1 MDVTAVFQGL
11 SDAADEIEGLRCFP
25 FMPDS
30 ITPPTF
36 YVLELEIAFDQ
47 TFQRGVDDFNPITCR
62 LLASR
67 ATDKYGQKQL
77 EQYMKGSG
85 ALSIKAAIEADRTL
99 GGACDSLQVTGV
111 RGMGQYEHAGITYYG
126 ADFLVRVIGRGN

>member
-11 SDAADEIEGLRCFP
+11 ADAADTIDGLRCHA

-30 ITPPTF
+30 ISPPTF
-36 YVLELEIAFDQ
+36 YVVELEIAFDA
-47 TFQRGVDDFNPITCR
+47 TFQRGMDDFNPITCR
-62 LLASR
+62 LLTSR
-67 ATDKYGQKQL
+67 ATDRTGQKQL
-77 EQYMKGSG
+77 EQFMKGTG
-85 ALSIKAAIEADRTL
+85 PLSVKAAIEADRTL

-111 RGMGQYEHAGITYYG
+111 RGMGQYEHGTETYYG